1 MCFSTTAS
9 LTTAAILIPS
19 GLYCINSAKQLDKSY
34 WAIAMLPFIFG
45 LQQLLEGGVWFS
57 LENGNTSDAHILSLG
72 FVLFSH
78 LFWLGWVG
86 FSSYLVESSE
96 SYKFIFKWFAITGI
110 LFGASMYLPLLIYP
124 HWLTTTIINYSIYYN
139 FNFIFDPYISKTMLA
154 LIYSGFVILPLF
166 LSSNR
171 YLNILGIM
179 IFVSGLFSWEVYN
192 SVFVSVWCYFAA
204 IISLYIFYVIS
215 FRINSLQDSAK
226 IKFK

>member
-9 LTTAAILIPS
+9 LTTAAILIPA
-19 GLYCINSAKQLDKSY
+19 GLYCIKSAKQLDNPY

-57 LENGNTSDAHILSLG
+57 LENGNTSNAHLFSLG

-86 FSSYLVESSE
+86 YSSYLVESSVL
-96 SYKFIFKWFAITGI
+96 YKFIFKWFSITGI
-110 LFGASMYLPLLIYP
+110 LFGTSMYFPLLIYP
-124 HWLTTTIINYSIYYN
+124 HWLSTSIINYSIYYN
-139 FNFIFDPYISKTMLA
+139 FNFIFDPYLPHTMLA
-154 LIYSGFVILPLF
+154 IIYSGFILLPLF

-171 YLNILGIM
+171 YLNVLGIM
-179 IFVSGLFSWEVYN
+179 IFISGLFSWKIYN

-204 IISLYIFYVIS
+204 VISLYIFYIIQ
-215 FRINSLQDSAK
+215 FRINSLEYPIK